1 MSFVQQNMN
10 FKFKQ
15 LSMFVFLMFQKNG
28 LVEINLSFENLP
40 EHKIS

>member
-10 FKFKQ
+10 FKIKQ
-15 LSMFVFLMFQKNG
+15 LSMFVLVFQKNG
-28 LVEINLSFENLP
+28 LVKRNLSFENLP